1 MTVSFACIAPHGGE
15 LIPTLAKRGEK
26 GFLQTRKAMRILART
41 IALIR
46 PSTIVIASPHNLRLF
61 KRIAVVV
68 AENSIGILETSPGR
82 KVALRAACNVGM
94 AWEILRETEATG
106 LPVVGA
112 NYGTFEGPSSNVAM
126 DWGTLVPLWFVLHEQ
141 RVNAR
146 IVIVAPSREIP
157 IQQNVKFGM
166 GLAKVLERKS
176 SGRTVFI
183 ASADQ
188 AHTHSKS
195 GPYGLSPAASKF
207 DNLVVE
213 AVKSGNLDRLT
224 RLRPSFVDQAKPD
237 SIWQIAILSGILS
250 KIAMRPRFLSYEIP
264 SYFGMICA
272 SFERIR

>member
-15 LIPTLAKRGEK
+15 LIPALAKRGEK
-26 GFLQTRKAMRILART
+26 GFVQTRKAMRILART
-41 IALIR
+41 IALKR
-46 PSTIVIASPHNLRLF
+46 PNTIVIASPHNLRLF
-61 KRIAVVV
+61 KRIAIVV
-68 AENSIGILETSPGR
+68 AENSIGSLETSPDR
-82 KVALRAACNVGM
+82 KVGVRAACNVGM
-94 AWEILRETEATG
+94 AWEILRETEAMG

-166 GLAKVLERKS
+166 GLANVLERKS
-176 SGRTVFI
+176 SRRTVFV

-195 GPYGLSPAASKF
+195 GPYGFSRAASKF
-207 DNLVVE
+207 DSLVVE
-213 AVKSGNLDRLT
+213 AVKSGNLDLLT
-224 RLRPSFVDQAKPD
+224 RLKPSFVDQAKPD

-250 KIAMRPRFLSYEIP
+250 KVAMRPRFLSYEVP

-272 SFERIR
+272 GFERIR

>member
-1 MTVSFACIAPHGGE
+1 M
-15 LIPTLAKRGEK
+15 IPTLAKRGEK
-26 GFLQTRKAMRILART
+26 GFLQTRKAMRLLART
-41 IALIR
+41 IALRR
-46 PSTIVIASPHNLRLF
+46 PRTIVVASPHNLRLF
-61 KRIAVVV
+61 KRIAIVV
-68 AENSIGILETSPGR
+68 AENSTGSLETSPSR
-82 KVALRAACNVGM
+82 KVTVKASCNVGM
-94 AWEILRETEATG
+94 AWEILKETEAMG

-250 KIAMRPRFLSYEIP
+250 KIAMRPRFLSYEVP